1 MIHLIK
7 LAVGV
12 ESVDHMIA
20 SRRRRSHLHPLT
32 PPRFITRN
40 MPRRADEILSG
51 GGSLYW
57 VIKGVIRLRQRI
69 TAIEPVQDNN
79 GRRCCAL
86 IFEDKLVS
94 TWPVPHRPFQGWRYL
109 SADRAPPDL
118 AGGSAEPPPEMAA
131 ELRALGLL

>member
-12 ESVDHMIA
+12 ESVDHMID
-20 SRRRRSHLHPLT
+20 SRRRRTAQNPGTSPQ
-32 PPRFITRN
+32 FITRS
-40 MPRRADEILSG
+40 MPRRAAEIVAT

-57 VIKGVIRLRQRI
+57 VIKGIIRLRQRI
-69 TAIEPVQDNN
+69 TAIEPVLDRN

-86 IFEDKLVS
+86 IFEDTLVA
-94 TWPVPHRPFQGWRYL
+94 TWPTPHRPFQGWRYL
-109 SADRAPPDL
+109 TVDRAPPDV
-118 AGGSAEPPPEMAA
+118 GGGTAEPPPEMAV